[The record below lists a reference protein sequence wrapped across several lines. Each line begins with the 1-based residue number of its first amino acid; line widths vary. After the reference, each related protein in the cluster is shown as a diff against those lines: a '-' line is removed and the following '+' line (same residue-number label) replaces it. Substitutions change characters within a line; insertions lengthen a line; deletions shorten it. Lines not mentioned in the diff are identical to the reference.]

1 MRLFIIGFTIGLFL
15 MGLIYIICDWKYLEE
30 SIDELKEELKEKEK
44 DI

>member
-15 MGLIYIICDWKYLEE
+15 MGLIYIICDWKYLDE
-30 SIDELKEELKEKEK
+30 SIDELIEELKEKEK